1 MKKHIPTIIVCLMFT
16 AGLSLLLYPFISNEW
31 NTFRQSRLITTYD
44 EAVAELEEGGL
55 IAYEEEWERAYA
67 YNDSLVPY
75 VLPDSFST
83 AEIPEEGS
91 REYLDRKSVV

>member
-1 MKKHIPTIIVCLMFT
+1 MKKHASKIMIVILFI

-83 AEIPEEGS
+83 AEIPEE
-91 REYLDRKSVV
+91 